1 MLIRNAKDSAG
12 KAIEVWLRDGKI
24 AAVGLGLLVPEGEEV
39 LDAKGR
45 TVLPAFIDTHCHW
58 RTPGF
63 EYKEDI
69 STGSAAAAAGGYTF
83 VNLMPNTK
91 PVCSSAEIAHAVEAE
106 AARVGLCDANQT
118 VSITKDFDGK
128 TLDHLLTLPE
138 GIKFITEDGNGVM
151 NNAVMARAFAIAT
164 ERGLTIMS
172 HAEDREISPW
182 DYRLAE
188 NIETVRNCHLA
199 EYYGTR
205 LHMCHVSTRES
216 VDAVRMSRMRGAR
229 VSCEVTPHHLW
240 FDDSR
245 LTYRVNPPIRKA
257 DDVTALIDAIKDGTV
272 TCIGTDHAP
281 HTAEEKEKGAAGMVG
296 LETAFGVCY
305 TKLCREQRLPLE
317 MLSFLMSAG
326 PAAVLGL
333 ALDDWI
339 DAHFYNSVVVAVM
352 LIVYGIAFILIERRP
367 RVPTTT
373 KLSRITYRQA
383 LIVGAWQVLALIPGT
398 SRSGSTIIGGLL
410 CGMSRACASQF
421 TFFLAIPVMAGA
433 SGLKLV
439 KFLAGGGVFTV
450 GEIGALLVGCIV
462 AFVVSILAIRFLM
475 DYVKKHTFTAFGW
488 YRIALGIVV
497 LGVWALQTFVLA

>member
-1 MLIRNAKDSAG
+1 MLIRNAKDTAG
-12 KAIEVWLRDGKI
+12 KPIEVWLRGDKI
-24 AAVGLGLLVPEGEEV
+24 AAIGQGLVVPEGEDV

-45 TVLPAFIDTHCHW
+45 TILPAFIDTHCHW

-69 STGSAAAAAGGYTF
+69 ATGSAAAAAGGYTF

-91 PVCSSAEIAHAVEAE
+91 PVCSTPEIAHAVEAE
-106 AARVGLCDANQT
+106 AKRIGLCDANQT

-128 TLDHLLTLPE
+128 TIDHLLTLPE
-138 GIKFITEDGNGVM
+138 GINFITEDGIVHH
-151 NNAVMARAFAIAT
+151 AIAT
-164 ERGLTIMS
+164 ERGLTVMS

-205 LHMCHVSTRES
+205 LHMCHVSTKES
-216 VDAVRMSRMRGAR
+216 IDAIRMSRLKGAR

-245 LTYRVNPPIRKA
+245 LQYKVNPPIRKA
-257 DDVTALIDAIKDGTV
+257 DDVTALIEAIRDGTV

-317 MLSFLMSAG
+317 LLSFLMSAG

-333 ALDDWI
+333 ADHKGMLAPGY
-339 DAHFYNSVVVAVM
+339 DA
-352 LIVYGIAFILIERRP
+352 
-367 RVPTTT
+367 
-373 KLSRITYRQA
+373 
-383 LIVGAWQVLALIPGT
+383 
-398 SRSGSTIIGGLL
+398 
-410 CGMSRACASQF
+410 
-421 TFFLAIPVMAGA
+421 
-433 SGLKLV
+433 
-439 KFLAGGGVFTV
+439 
-450 GEIGALLVGCIV
+450 
-462 AFVVSILAIRFLM
+462 
-475 DYVKKHTFTAFGW
+475 D
-488 YRIALGIVV
+488 VV
-497 LGVWALQTFVLA
+497 LVDLDHMYEVSAEDLHSKSKNCPYDGTLLYGKVVTTIKGGKVTFQIEE

>member
-138 GIKFITEDGNGVM
+138 DIKFITEDGNGVM

-172 HAEDREISPW
+172 HAEDREISP
-182 DYRLAE
+182 
-188 NIETVRNCHLA
+188 
-199 EYYGTR
+199 
-205 LHMCHVSTRES
+205 
-216 VDAVRMSRMRGAR
+216 
-229 VSCEVTPHHLW
+229 
-240 FDDSR
+240 
-245 LTYRVNPPIRKA
+245 
-257 DDVTALIDAIKDGTV
+257 
-272 TCIGTDHAP
+272 
-281 HTAEEKEKGAAGMVG
+281 
-296 LETAFGVCY
+296 
-305 TKLCREQRLPLE
+305 
-317 MLSFLMSAG
+317 
-326 PAAVLGL
+326 
-333 ALDDWI
+333 
-339 DAHFYNSVVVAVM
+339 
-352 LIVYGIAFILIERRP
+352 
-367 RVPTTT
+367 
-373 KLSRITYRQA
+373 
-383 LIVGAWQVLALIPGT
+383 
-398 SRSGSTIIGGLL
+398 
-410 CGMSRACASQF
+410 
-421 TFFLAIPVMAGA
+421 
-433 SGLKLV
+433 
-439 KFLAGGGVFTV
+439 
-450 GEIGALLVGCIV
+450 
-462 AFVVSILAIRFLM
+462 
-475 DYVKKHTFTAFGW
+475 
-488 YRIALGIVV
+488 
-497 LGVWALQTFVLA
+497 